1 MEVFGYEINKNIYS
15 IHIPLWKDLIF
26 YYAWMNSTNKVDTI
40 SYALKYDITSNN
52 LIESDEIIKQG
63 NSIIYEMFFKQK
75 NNIPSNND
83 YYHNGDSSSR
93 FIMNEFIT
101 GQSSNSIDANST
113 YTTSNVTTQSNVE
126 KFEENI
132 KNEIFYT
139 GNPFNILFTLISIV
153 IISSVFGASYSKRK
167 E

>member
-1 MEVFGYEINKNIYS
+1 
-15 IHIPLWKDLIF
+15 
-26 YYAWMNSTNKVDTI
+26 
-40 SYALKYDITSNN
+40 
-52 LIESDEIIKQG
+52 
-63 NSIIYEMFFKQK
+63 
-75 NNIPSNND
+75 
-83 YYHNGDSSSR
+83 
-93 FIMNEFIT
+93 MNEFIT

-113 YTTSNVTTQSNVE
+113 NTTSNVTTQSKVE